1 MNAGHPRLYPSMS
14 QPTPVSSGRAEDPVR
29 ALVGEF
35 LEEKQRERTRDDA
48 RRLKRGRS
56 PIVTVVA
63 AIVCAMVW
71 ILPSLNPPELW
82 APSPERVDASA
93 RMQVFLAAQR
103 VFAYQRQT
111 GRLPAD
117 LSQAGVDSNGL
128 TYWRSTDSLFELRTI
143 AGGVPLA
150 YRSTMSQAEFLGN
163 TFQVLG
169 GGR

>member
-1 MNAGHPRLYPSMS
+1 MS
-14 QPTPVSSGRAEDPVR
+14 HPTPASSGRDDDHVR

-35 LEEKQRERTRDDA
+35 MEEKKRERKLELDRQKTR
-48 RRLKRGRS
+48 KRS

-71 ILPSLNPPELW
+71 ILPSLNPPPLL

-93 RMQVFLAAQR
+93 RMQVYLAAQR
-103 VFAYQRQT
+103 VVAYQRAH

-117 LSQAGVDSNGL
+117 LHQAGVDSSGL

-150 YRSTMSQAEFLGN
+150 YRSTMKQAEFLVN

-169 GGR
+169 GSR